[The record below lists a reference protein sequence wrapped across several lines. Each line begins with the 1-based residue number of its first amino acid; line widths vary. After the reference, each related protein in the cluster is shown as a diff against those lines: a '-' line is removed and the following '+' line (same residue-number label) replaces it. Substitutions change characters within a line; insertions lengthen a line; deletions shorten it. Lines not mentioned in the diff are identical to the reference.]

1 MTDTTPWRLLLCDDD
16 PDMLRLMAGHFSHL
30 GHEVH
35 QATNGREC
43 LTTWDAVRP
52 DVTVLDI
59 DMPEMTGMQALPEL
73 RRRGASVIMLTGRSQ
88 IELALSALKEGA
100 ENYLVKPTEMTHL
113 EVMVRRAVDRIRQR

>member
-1 MTDTTPWRLLLCDDD
+1 MSS
-16 PDMLRLMAGHFSHL
+16 HFSYL

-52 DVTVLDI
+52 EVTVLDV

-88 IELALSALKEGA
+88 IELALTALKEGA
-100 ENYLVKPTEMTHL
+100 ENYLIKPTEITHL
-113 EVMVRRAVDRIRQR
+113 EVMVRRAVDRLRQR